1 MISDGSEPMAVCPWD
16 RGWEVEHTP
25 SLASLEHIALGSLV
39 AGWDTGCWLLREAAL
54 GPYNCDTIM
63 RPLPAVRCVRRLKL
77 VGAHGILFNPCCPTL
92 MLSSNPP
99 SYGLFQMQALNPVT
113 KIRLKQGS

>member
-99 SYGLFQMQALNPVT
+99 ILWIVPDASIKPSHKNKT
-113 KIRLKQGS
+113 KTR